1 MDLYVCKDSNVKSL
15 VSTRNSGG
23 ELVFDNIVEVDTV
36 SQNRLLKDAVENS
49 DPDRFTV
56 IMYNNLVSVLE
67 PTQITDFICDVAS
80 DIQFDIFYLVRY
92 GDDCRAHDD
101 FHTIKNISV
110 MKVLHAHGI
119 EALIISP
126 SGKQFLTGKLTEKDG
141 RGLDFILNALCPKM
155 NNYSSFPTIL
165 NVDLNNRANDYE
177 LIKGVLCREAVQ
189 SLRPPKLTQKNTST
203 LNLFWFILVIVFI
216 FCVAAMV
223 LSLSDKKVVEKQPDE
238 NTPVLPFDPMGNL
251 IPNKK

>member
-15 VSTRNSGG
+15 VSIGNSDG
-23 ELVFDNIVEVDTV
+23 ELVFDNIVEIDTV
-36 SQNRLLKDAVENS
+36 SQNKLLKEAVENS
-49 DPDRFTV
+49 DPDKFSV

-80 DIQFDIFYLVRY
+80 NIRFDIFYLVRY

-110 MKVLHAHGI
+110 MHVLHAHGI

-126 SGKQFLTGKLTEKDG
+126 SGKQFLTGKLKEQDG
-141 RGLDFILNALCPKM
+141 RGLDHILYALCPKM

-165 NVDLNNRANDYE
+165 NVDLNKRTNDYE
-177 LIKGVLCREAVQ
+177 LVKGVVCREVVH
-189 SLRPPKLTQKNTST
+189 SLRPPRLTQKNTST
-203 LNLFWFILVIVFI
+203 MNLFWFILVIVFI

-223 LSLSDKKVVEKQPDE
+223 LSMSDKKAANKPPDE
-238 NTPVLPFDPMGNL
+238 NMPVLPYDPVGDL